1 MGRALASRILGV
13 YLNGRTVGRLVRTP
27 SGGLEF
33 QYESSWLDWRY
44 AHPVSLSLPLQRR
57 AHRGAPVIAAL
68 DNLLPDADSVR
79 RQLAE
84 RTDADGSDVFSL
96 LAKLGRDCVG
106 ALQFLPPGEP
116 AGPPGQIEGVSL
128 DDHSIARMLREL
140 PTSPLGVDREGTF
153 RISLGGSQAKTAL
166 LFWRQAWHL
175 PSGATP
181 TTHIMKPQIGRF
193 PDGVDLSQ
201 SVENEYLC
209 MQLTKAFGLPA
220 AQVEIA
226 EFAGVR
232 ALVVQRF
239 DRRWTNDGRLLRQVQ
254 EDCCQA
260 LAVPSAGK
268 YEADGG
274 PGIRQILGLLQ
285 GSDEPHADRRR
296 LLKAL
301 VVFWLLGATDGHAK
315 NFSILIGPGGRFR
328 LAPVYDVM
336 SAQPLYDAK
345 QIRRN
350 AMKFAMAV
358 GNNRHYRLD
367 IIRPRHFVQTA
378 IRHGVPRNDI
388 HQVFAEIT
396 DRADS
401 ALHDVLERLP
411 PDFPEPVT
419 ESIVGGLRARLR
431 LVAQADV

>member
-1 MGRALASRILGV
+1 MRRALASRTLGV
-13 YLNGRTVGRLVRTP
+13 YLNGRSVGHLVRTP

-33 QYESSWLDWRY
+33 QYESSWLEWRY
-44 AHPVSLSLPLQRR
+44 SHPISLSLPLQ
-57 AHRGAPVIAAL
+57 HRTHSGAPVIAAM
-68 DNLLPDADSVR
+68 DNLLPDGDFVR
-79 RQLAE
+79 RRLAE
-84 RTDADGSDVFSL
+84 RTGADGSDVFSL

-106 ALQFLPPGEP
+106 ALQFLPQGAP
-116 AGPPGQIEGVSL
+116 AGHVGQIEGVSL
-128 DDHSIARMLREL
+128 DDHAIARMLREL
-140 PTSPLGVDREGTF
+140 PASPLGVDREGTF
-153 RISLGGSQAKTAL
+153 RISLAGSQAKTAL
-166 LFWRQAWHL
+166 LFWKKVWHV
-175 PSGATP
+175 PSGSTP

-193 PDGVDLSQ
+193 SDGVDLSQ

-209 MQLTKAFGLPA
+209 MQLTQAFGLPSA
-220 AQVEIA
+220 RAEIA

-260 LAVPSAGK
+260 LAVPSAKK

-328 LAPVYDVM
+328 LAPLYDVM

-350 AMKFAMAV
+350 EMKFAMAV

-378 IRHGVPRNDI
+378 VRHGIPRNDI

-396 DRADS
+396 ERADS

-411 PDFPEPVT
+411 SDFPEPVT
-419 ESIVGGLRARLR
+419 ESIVGGFRSRLG